1 MKHKGSLIFA
11 IIGIL
16 LFATSICTVK
26 YLESKKNEEH
36 VQASNEKLEE
46 NVSEESVSEESSVE
60 IVDSSADEMESSM
73 IEDESVSEES
83 VIEESSDVMESEVI
97 EESSEVIEDSSLIDI
112 DLSAPVEFDIE
123 DNIYLDALTYTG
135 YNMEKH
141 REDGLMWTY
150 VLSAEKA
157 GKGWL
162 SDITYGSGSTGL
174 ETTEEGLPDIEDF
187 EMGGLVCAS
196 FASYV
201 YFNYLPNVAG
211 VDTSCLTLPDHTPSA
226 NSFYEAAK
234 QWLADGYTRNIGF
247 DVSETGEGIVF
258 EPYEE
263 IPIGSILV
271 FHDYY
276 QPGKT
281 TADHITVYVGEKNG
295 YHWVIQTGNKNG
307 PEFCAV
313 ERFKFGPDPMWPMA
327 IFTTP
332 TCVYESINAQNAGID
347 LNQ

>member
-11 IIGIL
+11 IVGML
-16 LFATSICTVK
+16 LFVTSICTVK
-26 YLESKKNEEH
+26 YLESKKDEERML
-36 VQASNEKLEE
+36 ASIEQEAAAVTGEE
-46 NVSEESVSEESSVE
+46 NVDSSEATAESSAIMEESIVEESQ
-60 IVDSSADEMESSM
+60 
-73 IEDESVSEES
+73 
-83 VIEESSDVMESEVI
+83 IEESSEVLESEIVEEESSEVI
-97 EESSEVIEDSSLIDI
+97 EESSLIDI
-112 DLSAPVEFDIE
+112 DLTAPVEFDIE

-135 YNMEKH
+135 YNMQKH
-141 REDGLMWTY
+141 RDDGLMWTY

>member
-1 MKHKGSLIFA
+1 MKHKRSLIFA
-11 IIGIL
+11 IVGIL
-16 LFATSICTVK
+16 FLAISICAVK
-26 YLESKKNEEH
+26 NLMSKE
-36 VQASNEKLEE
+36 
-46 NVSEESVSEESSVE
+46 EESIQTNNEPKESSYTEESLV
-60 IVDSSADEMESSM
+60 ESSM
-73 IEDESVSEES
+73 IIEES
-83 VIEESSDVMESEVI
+83 SMVIEESVA
-97 EESSEVIEDSSLIDI
+97 EESSEVIEEESSQLIITEEVSEIEI
-112 DLSAPVEFDIE
+112 DLTAPVEFDIE

-135 YNMEKH
+135 YHMDKH
-141 REDGLMWTY
+141 WNDGMMWIY

-157 GKGWL
+157 GRGWL
-162 SDITYGSGSTGL
+162 SDITYGSGSSGL
-174 ETTEEGLPDIEDF
+174 ETTAEGLPNIEDF

-211 VDTSCLTLPDHTPSA
+211 VDTSFLTLPDNTRSA

-234 QWLADGYTRNIGF
+234 QWLADGYTTNIGF
-247 DVSETGEGIVF
+247 DVYDGTEGIIF

-281 TADHITVYVGEKNG
+281 TADHITIYVGKMNG

-332 TCVYESINAQNAGID
+332 TCVYESINAQNAEKY
-347 LNQ
+347 

>member
-11 IIGIL
+11 IVGIL
-16 LFATSICTVK
+16 LFAVSICTVK
-26 YLESKKNEEH
+26 YLESKKNEEYI
-36 VQASNEKLEE
+36 QADHEQ
-46 NVSEESVSEESSVE
+46 SEEIVKEESMSANSSVE
-60 IVDSSADEMESSM
+60 IVDSTAETTESSVI
-73 IEDESVSEES
+73 IEDSVM
-83 VIEESSDVMESEVI
+83 EESSAAEESSEVI
-97 EESSEVIEDSSLIDI
+97 EESSQIQI
-112 DLSAPVEFDIE
+112 DLTAPVEFDIE

-135 YNMEKH
+135 YNMQKH
-141 REDGLMWTY
+141 RDDGLMWTY

-234 QWLADGYTRNIGF
+234 QWLADGYTTNIGF
-247 DVSETGEGIVF
+247 DAYDGGEGIIF
-258 EPYEE
+258 EPHEE

>member
-1 MKHKGSLIFA
+1 
-11 IIGIL
+11 
-16 LFATSICTVK
+16 
-26 YLESKKNEEH
+26 
-36 VQASNEKLEE
+36 
-46 NVSEESVSEESSVE
+46 
-60 IVDSSADEMESSM
+60 
-73 IEDESVSEES
+73 
-83 VIEESSDVMESEVI
+83 
-97 EESSEVIEDSSLIDI
+97 
-112 DLSAPVEFDIE
+112 
-123 DNIYLDALTYTG
+123 
-135 YNMEKH
+135 
-141 REDGLMWTY
+141 
-150 VLSAEKA
+150 
-157 GKGWL
+157 
-162 SDITYGSGSTGL
+162 YGSGSTGL
-174 ETTEEGLPDIEDF
+174 ETTAEGLPDIEHF
-187 EMGGLVCAS
+187 EMGGFVCAS
-196 FASYV
+196 FATYV

-211 VDTSCLTLPDHTPSA
+211 IDTSCLTIPDHTPSA

-234 QWLADGYTRNIGF
+234 QWLADGYTRNIDF

-258 EPYEE
+258 EPHEE

-347 LNQ
+347 LSK

>member
-11 IIGIL
+11 IVGIL
-16 LFATSICTVK
+16 LFAVSIVTVK
-26 YLESKKNEEH
+26 YLESKKNDET
-36 VQASNEKLEE
+36 VQVNNEQT
-46 NVSEESVSEESSVE
+46 ESSHLDESLKDSLKDSFVE
-60 IVDSSADEMESSM
+60 IVESSAML
-73 IEDESVSEES
+73 EES
-83 VIEESSDVMESEVI
+83 LL
-97 EESSEVIEDSSLIDI
+97 EESSEVIESEMVDESETVIEEESSQIEI
-112 DLSAPVEFDIE
+112 DLAAPVEFDIE

-135 YNMEKH
+135 YNMQKH
-141 REDGLMWTY
+141 LDDGLMWTY

-162 SDITYGSGSTGL
+162 SDITFGSGSTGL
-174 ETTEEGLPDIEDF
+174 ETTAEGLPDIEHF
-187 EMGGLVCAS
+187 EMGGFVCAS
-196 FASYV
+196 FATYV

-211 VDTSCLTLPDHTPSA
+211 VDTSCLTLPGHTPSA

-258 EPYEE
+258 EPHEE

-332 TCVYESINAQNAGID
+332 TCVYESINAQNAGIE
-347 LNQ
+347 LNK

>member
-11 IIGIL
+11 IVGML
-16 LFATSICTVK
+16 LFAGSIVTVK
-26 YLESKKNEEH
+26 YLEAEKNNET
-36 VQASNEKLEE
+36 VQANQEQT
-46 NVSEESVSEESSVE
+46 ESSYVEESSIE
-60 IVDSSADEMESSM
+60 LEESL
-73 IEDESVSEES
+73 IITDESVQEDSSELIES
-83 VIEESSDVMESEVI
+83 EIIESEVVE
-97 EESSEVIEDSSLIDI
+97 EESSEEAVEESYQIEINLT
-112 DLSAPVEFDIE
+112 APGDFDIE

-135 YNMEKH
+135 YNMQKH
-141 REDGLMWTY
+141 WDDGLMWTY

-162 SDITYGSGSTGL
+162 SNITYGSGSTGL
-174 ETTEEGLPDIEDF
+174 ETTAEGLPDIEHF
-187 EMGGLVCAS
+187 EMGGFVCAS
-196 FASYV
+196 FATYV

-211 VDTSCLTLPDHTPSA
+211 VDTSCLTIPDHTPSA

-247 DVSETGEGIVF
+247 DVFETGEGIVF
-258 EPYEE
+258 EPYED

-332 TCVYESINAQNAGID
+332 TCVYESINAQNAGIE
-347 LNQ
+347 LNK

>member
-11 IIGIL
+11 IVGVL
-16 LFATSICTVK
+16 LFAVSIVTVK
-26 YLESKKNEEH
+26 YLESQKNEETIQ
-36 VQASNEKLEE
+36 VNNEQTESSYLEE
-46 NVSEESVSEESSVE
+46 SLEDSFVEIVESSAIIDESLLEESSE
-60 IVDSSADEMESSM
+60 AIES
-73 IEDESVSEES
+73 EVVEES
-83 VIEESSDVMESEVI
+83 NEVI
-97 EESSEVIEDSSLIDI
+97 EEESSQIEI
-112 DLSAPVEFDIE
+112 DLTTPVEFDIE

-135 YNMEKH
+135 YNMQKH
-141 REDGLMWTY
+141 RDDGLMWTY

-162 SDITYGSGSTGL
+162 SNITYGSGSTGL
-174 ETTEEGLPDIEDF
+174 ETTAEGLPDIEHF
-187 EMGGLVCAS
+187 EMGGFVCAS
-196 FASYV
+196 FATYV

-211 VDTSCLTLPDHTPSA
+211 VDTSCLTIPDHTPSA

-247 DVSETGEGIVF
+247 DVSETGEGIVL
-258 EPYEE
+258 EPYED

-281 TADHITVYVGEKNG
+281 TADHITIYVGEKNG

-332 TCVYESINAQNAGID
+332 TCVYESINAQNAGITI
-347 LNQ
+347 NE

>member
-11 IIGIL
+11 IVGIL
-16 LFATSICTVK
+16 LFAVSIVTVK
-26 YLESKKNEEH
+26 YLESQKNEEAIQ
-36 VQASNEKLEE
+36 VNNEQTESSHLEE
-46 NVSEESVSEESSVE
+46 SLEDSFVEVVESSVMIEESLLEESSE
-60 IVDSSADEMESSM
+60 AI
-73 IEDESVSEES
+73 
-83 VIEESSDVMESEVI
+83 ESEVV
-97 EESSEVIEDSSLIDI
+97 EESSEVIEEESSQIEI
-112 DLSAPVEFDIE
+112 DLTTPVEFDIE

-135 YNMEKH
+135 YNMQKH
-141 REDGLMWTY
+141 RDDGLMWTY

-162 SDITYGSGSTGL
+162 SNITYGSGSTGL
-174 ETTEEGLPDIEDF
+174 ETTAEGLPDIEHF

-211 VDTSCLTLPDHTPSA
+211 VDTSCLILPGHTPSA

-281 TADHITVYVGEKNG
+281 TADHITIYVGEKNG

-332 TCVYESINAQNAGID
+332 TCVYESINAQNAGITI
-347 LNQ
+347 NE

>member
-1 MKHKGSLIFA
+1 MKNKGSLIFA
-11 IIGIL
+11 IVGIL
-16 LFATSICTVK
+16 LFVVSIVVVK
-26 YLESKKNEEH
+26 YLETGENEKS
-36 VQASNEKLEE
+36 VQAN
-46 NVSEESVSEESSVE
+46 NDQTESSYVEESSVE
-60 IVDSSADEMESSM
+60 IVESS
-73 IEDESVSEES
+73 I
-83 VIEESSDVMESEVI
+83 VIEESIMEESSELIESEVI
-97 EESSEVIEDSSLIDI
+97 EEESGEEIEESSQIEI
-112 DLSAPVEFDIE
+112 DLTAPVEFDIE

-135 YNMEKH
+135 YNMQQH
-141 REDGLMWTY
+141 RDDDLMWVY
-150 VLSAEKA
+150 VLSAEKR

-162 SDITYGSGSTGL
+162 SDITFGNGSTGL
-174 ETTEEGLPDIEDF
+174 ETTEEGLPDIEHF
-187 EMGGLVCAS
+187 EMGGFVCAS
-196 FASYV
+196 FATYV

-211 VDTSCLTLPDHTPSA
+211 IDTSCLILPDHTPGA

-234 QWLADGYTRNIGF
+234 QWLADGYTTNIGF
-247 DVSETGEGIVF
+247 DAYDGAEGIIF
-258 EPYEE
+258 EPHEE

-281 TADHITVYVGEKNG
+281 TADHITVYVGEMNG

-332 TCVYESINAQNAGID
+332 TCVYESINAQSAGIE
-347 LNQ
+347 LSE